1 MTWRPNV
8 KKSMNL
14 VSILHAVV
22 SAVQVPFQGERGKR
36 DGGYFMVAPLGLPE
50 HDSVVEFPCL
60 HDSFQ
65 SWVLCGAAEV
75 VSGMCMFIIYI
86 KCFHYSRT
94 AVAAGLC
101 CGCRPFSATLWG
113 ILGSAFQQRVYL
125 NPWGDKICR
134 TRSPFLHLAD
144 S

>member
-1 MTWRPNV
+1 
-8 KKSMNL
+8 MNL

-86 KCFHYSRT
+86 KCFHYSRAAMT
-94 AVAAGLC
+94 AGLC
-101 CGCRPFSATLWG
+101 CAVAGHSVQHYGVYWEVPFSKEF
-113 ILGSAFQQRVYL
+113 I
-125 NPWGDKICR
+125 
-134 TRSPFLHLAD
+134 
-144 S
+144 